1 MCIKEF
7 PALVEKAKMV
17 ETLEKGDS
25 RVMRSHPGG
34 SSSGKAKVQHQPH
47 KPYARSPQQGQ
58 EQLHPSFSSKQS
70 WKPRCFYCSGPHTN
84 NTCPKGTLEKR
95 CYACQKVGH
104 VARDCPNRNR
114 ITPSGGSQQFKSEGN
129 RP

>member
-25 RVMRSHPGG
+25 RVIRSH
-34 SSSGKAKVQHQPH
+34 SRWSFSGKAKVQHPQH
-47 KPYARSPQQGQ
+47 KPYARPPQQKTGAAPPQ
-58 EQLHPSFSSKQS
+58 FQQRQP
-70 WKPRCFYCSGPHTN
+70 WRPRCSLCGGPHT
-84 NTCPKGTLEKR
+84 TSVCSKGATEKR